1 MRPIRIIGV
10 AVVLALSAAG
20 TAAATTTPLSLSA
33 RLIES
38 SEFPGFVSVSGQSTT
53 LDKTS
58 QQWESGSGDTA
69 AQSATDIA
77 RLRKEGFVAVV
88 IRQLGT
94 PIQEPWSGLSWVMQL
109 GAPKDAL
116 SELAA
121 DVQKEKS
128 TTKSPDTYQSFRVSG
143 IPNARGYR
151 LSGSSGTG
159 YNVVFADGAFLY
171 LLGFG
176 WSGNPKKPPTQAQ
189 LIAAATKQYKRVH
202 GHPAT

>member
-1 MRPIRIIGV
+1 V
-10 AVVLALSAAG
+10 AVVLALSVTGA
-20 TAAATTTPLSLSA
+20 AAATTQTPLSLSA

-53 LDKTS
+53 LDKTP
-58 QQWESGSGDTA
+58 QQWESGSSDTT

-88 IRQLGT
+88 ARQLGT
-94 PIQEPWSGLSWVMQL
+94 PAQEPWGGLSWVMQL
-109 GAPKDAL
+109 GSPKEAL

-121 DVQKEKS
+121 DVEEEKS
-128 TTKSPDTYQSFRVSG
+128 TTKSPDTYQPFQVSG

-151 LSGSSGTG
+151 LGGGSGTG
-159 YNVVFADGAFLY
+159 YNVVFADGPFLY

-176 WSGNPKKPPTQAQ
+176 WSGKPRNPPTQAQ

>member
-1 MRPIRIIGV
+1 V
-10 AVVLALSAAG
+10 AVVLALSSSGAAVAS
-20 TAAATTTPLSLSA
+20 TLTTLSLSA

-53 LDKTS
+53 LDKTP
-58 QQWESGSGDTA
+58 QQWESGSGDSP

-88 IRQLGT
+88 VRQLGT
-94 PIQEPWSGLSWVMQL
+94 PVEEPWSGVSWVMQL
-109 GAPKDAL
+109 GSPKAAL

-121 DVQKEKS
+121 DVQEEKS
-128 TTKSPDTYQSFRVSG
+128 TTKSPDTYRSFQVSG

-151 LSGSSGTG
+151 LSGGSGTG

-176 WSGNPKKPPTQAQ
+176 WSSNPKNPPTQAQ
-189 LIAAATKQYKRVH
+189 LIAAATKQDKRVH